1 MKRYL
6 PDEIVKGG
14 MTSDVLEILN
24 LEAEEVPLHEVI
36 FRLVEEVLD
45 EKKQPSEASVK
56 KAEKGLEKSA
66 KEKGFEEGSEEWNRY
81 VYGGKRKM
89 GWKPERELSEEEEL
103 DEVTTMGGSGGGHGA
118 VEISGGKG
126 GGPFKGFSVE
136 KENEDE
142 RKRSKTNENKDL
154 VEETLNYLLNVINQ

>member
-6 PDEIVKGG
+6 PEEIVSGG
-14 MTSDVLEILN
+14 FTSDVLEILN

-45 EKKQPSEASVK
+45 EQLASEDNI
-56 KAEKGLEKSA
+56 E
-66 KEKGFEEGSEEWNRY
+66 
-81 VYGGKRKM
+81 
-89 GWKPERELSEEEEL
+89 KPEIEPAEEEL
-103 DEVTTMGGSGGGHGA
+103 DEVTTMGGAGGGNGG

-126 GGPFKGFSVE
+126 GGPFSRFDPK

-154 VEETLNYLLNVINQ
+154 VEETLNYLLNVIN